1 MLANRMRASLGRVC
15 SAAVLC
21 AVLGA
26 IPNASAAQASA
37 PAESA
42 AKPAA
47 GSAIPAKS
55 PAAPSAPGVG
65 AAPADKP
72 EDTSGTVASPA
83 PSAVSASAAAAPEP
97 GSAPG
102 AQALSAD
109 DVVEPPAPIGTATD
123 ARRVTELK
131 AQLQHESAQHVNNL
145 WPWLTL
151 GVGAGAVL
159 VGALGGAG
167 YVLACD
173 GECGTTPWV
182 SVLVVAGAGVATLG
196 TIWLLRINADN
207 AQVESRT
214 RRLERELDRL
224 DHAAGLRNRAQA
236 RAAPIVSLHF

>member
-1 MLANRMRASLGRVC
+1 
-15 SAAVLC
+15 
-21 AVLGA
+21 
-26 IPNASAAQASA
+26 
-37 PAESA
+37 
-42 AKPAA
+42 
-47 GSAIPAKS
+47 
-55 PAAPSAPGVG
+55 
-65 AAPADKP
+65 
-72 EDTSGTVASPA
+72 
-83 PSAVSASAAAAPEP
+83 
-97 GSAPG
+97 
-102 AQALSAD
+102 
-109 DVVEPPAPIGTATD
+109 
-123 ARRVTELK
+123 
-131 AQLQHESAQHVNNL
+131 
-145 WPWLTL
+145 
-151 GVGAGAVL
+151 VGAGAVL

>member
-1 MLANRMRASLGRVC
+1 V
-15 SAAVLC
+15 
-21 AVLGA
+21 
-26 IPNASAAQASA
+26 Q
-37 PAESA
+37 
-42 AKPAA
+42 
-47 GSAIPAKS
+47 
-55 PAAPSAPGVG
+55 
-65 AAPADKP
+65 
-72 EDTSGTVASPA
+72 
-83 PSAVSASAAAAPEP
+83 
-97 GSAPG
+97 
-102 AQALSAD
+102 SAD
-109 DVVEPPAPIGTATD
+109 DVAETPAPLVTATD
-123 ARRVTELK
+123 ARRAAELR

-182 SVLVVAGAGVATLG
+182 SVLVVAGAGVAVLG

-224 DHAAGLRNRAQA
+224 DHAAGLRNRVLA
-236 RAAPIVSLHF
+236 RGAPIVSLHF